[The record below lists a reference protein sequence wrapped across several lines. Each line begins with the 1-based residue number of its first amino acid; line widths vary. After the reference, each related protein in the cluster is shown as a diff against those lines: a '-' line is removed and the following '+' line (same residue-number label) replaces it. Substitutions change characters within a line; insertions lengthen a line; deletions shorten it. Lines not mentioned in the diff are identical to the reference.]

1 MYARYRN
8 SSLYLFLMQDVNSAM
23 SVHANL
29 QGAVLST
36 SDRGGMRIQY
46 P

>member
-1 MYARYRN
+1 M
-8 SSLYLFLMQDVNSAM
+8 L
-23 SVHANL
+23 VHTNL

-46 P
+46 PHNVYVYIYLISSKL